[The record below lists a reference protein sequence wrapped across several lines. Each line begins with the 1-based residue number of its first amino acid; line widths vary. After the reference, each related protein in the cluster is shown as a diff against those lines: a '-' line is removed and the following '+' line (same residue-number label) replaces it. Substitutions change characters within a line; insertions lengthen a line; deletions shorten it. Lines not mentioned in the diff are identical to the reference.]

1 MNKIRHKFVLAYDG
15 TAYSGWQIQC
25 KPKPPPTVQGAVE
38 AALFTLLN
46 EPVRVTAS
54 GRTDAGVHAL
64 GQVAHADISGKIQDL
79 RHSLNAVLPLDIRVL
94 SAIPVAA
101 KFHAR
106 KDAIDKTYIYDFWT
120 EESFTP
126 PLWRNSLWACG
137 NVDINKMRSAL
148 PYFSGWHDFASF
160 QNAGTEV
167 RTTERQILHI
177 SLDEMPRNEYLP
189 FYKPAFRLTIRA
201 NGFLKQ
207 MVRNIAGFLYHVG
220 KNKCDVE
227 SLGEIFAARDRSA
240 LPSPTAPARGLS
252 LACVNYGDLFHESSS

>member
-25 KPKPPPTVQGAVE
+25 KPKPPPTIQGAVE
-38 AALFTLLN
+38 AALFTLLK

-64 GQVAHADISGKIQDL
+64 GQVAHADISSKISDL
-79 RHSLNAVLPLDIRVL
+79 RHAMNAILPVDIKIL

-101 KFHAR
+101 RFHAR
-106 KDAIDKTYIYDFWT
+106 RDAIDKTYIYDFWT

-126 PLWRNSLWACG
+126 PLWRNYIWACG
-137 NVDINKMRSAL
+137 NVDINKMRAAL
-148 PYFSGWHDFASF
+148 TGFLGWHDFASF

-167 RTTERQILHI
+167 MTTEREILQI
-177 SLDEMPRNEYLP
+177 SLAEMPRNEYLP
-189 FYKPAFRLTIRA
+189 FHKPAFRLTIRA

-207 MVRNIAGFLYHVG
+207 MVRNIAGFLCHVG
-220 KNKCDVE
+220 KGKCQGD
-227 SLGEIFAARDRSA
+227 SLGEIFAARDRRA
-240 LPSPTAPARGLS
+240 LTAPTAPAKGLS
-252 LACVNYGDLFHESSS
+252 LASVNYGDLFQ